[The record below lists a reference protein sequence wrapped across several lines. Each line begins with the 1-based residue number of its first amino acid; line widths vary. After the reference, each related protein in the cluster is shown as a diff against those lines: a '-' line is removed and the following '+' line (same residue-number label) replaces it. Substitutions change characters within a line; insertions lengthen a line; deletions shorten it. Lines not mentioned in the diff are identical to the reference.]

1 MFTLLSQR
9 PNEMKSLIQ
18 KGKLWTYWTSLMS
31 LLSLMYLVRSSHPWF
46 CNLSTWGFHPPPVT
60 FCPILV
66 TSCSSF
72 SLGIAT
78 GHEQWG
84 QLEKDH
90 SSKSVRW
97 KIWKTG
103 ALAIIITPPLLHL
116 PSTPLFQNAASC
128 HSLTDKLTFCRSPCP
143 IQSEFIEGDFDLL
156 HEATAVAMP
165 SVTLIAW
172 WTLGG
177 GGCYGSWSFTDC
189 AAFASIRTTCTEP
202 DGEHARLLWVF
213 ISVQEGVQPLG
224 LPEELLSSR
233 RPCCSSTNTVFF
245 SCH

>member
-1 MFTLLSQR
+1 MFWLSSVKCWCPQFG
-9 PNEMKSLIQ
+9 S
-18 KGKLWTYWTSLMS
+18 
-31 LLSLMYLVRSSHPWF
+31 
-46 CNLSTWGFHPPPVT
+46 LSTWGFHSAPLT
-60 FCPILV
+60 LCPILA

-72 SLGIAT
+72 FPQ
-78 GHEQWG
+78 HCNWPR
-84 QLEKDH
+84 
-90 SSKSVRW
+90 SVRTTR
-97 KIWKTG
+97 KRSQFKSSQMENMENRSAGHHHIP
-103 ALAIIITPPLLHL
+103 LPHPSSFPLL
-116 PSTPLFQNAASC
+116 SSYSSLFSFFFFGMQQAATVW
-128 HSLTDKLTFCRSPCP
+128 LTNWLFRRSPCP
-143 IQSEFIEGDFDLL
+143 FQSEFIEGDFDLL

-177 GGCYGSWSFTDC
+177 LCYGSWSFTDC

-213 ISVQEGVQPLG
+213 ISMQEGAQPLG